1 MPEYCRRGP
10 LTSFFLRAGL
20 SICETFCLWW
30 LVFMRDPDAPGG
42 TSDIDDGGWMP
53 MVANKSATTMVVA
66 LASGIFPGIK
76 SQREQQSEKCCR

>member
-1 MPEYCRRGP
+1 
-10 LTSFFLRAGL
+10 
-20 SICETFCLWW
+20 
-30 LVFMRDPDAPGG
+30 MRDPDAPGG